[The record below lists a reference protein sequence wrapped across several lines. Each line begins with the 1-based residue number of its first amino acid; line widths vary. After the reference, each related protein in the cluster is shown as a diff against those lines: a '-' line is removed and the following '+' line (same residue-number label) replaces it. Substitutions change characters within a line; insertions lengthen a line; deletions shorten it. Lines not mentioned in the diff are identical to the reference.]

1 MNSALA
7 QTFKDHFGTSPAFYV
22 YAPGRVNL
30 IGEHTDYNE
39 GYVLPMAIERSIRIA
54 LRPRPDHRVRVHSLD
69 YNQSAEFDLNSL
81 QHDGPPWAEY
91 IKGIAWVMQQEHLPL
106 CGWEGILT
114 GDIPRGAG
122 LSSSAALEIAAALAF
137 AAVTDLDPHPVQLAK
152 WGQRAE
158 NEWVG
163 VRCGIMDQMAC
174 AASQKGH
181 ALLLDCRTLA
191 YEHIPVP
198 SAIHIA
204 ILDTGTRRGLV
215 DSAYNERR
223 AACERATQMLGV
235 PALRDISPADF
246 QASASKLDEVT
257 RRRAWHVVSENERV
271 LQAVDALHREDLI
284 TLGQLLNASHASLRD
299 NFEVSSEALDTI
311 AAIAR
316 QQPGCYG
323 ARMTGA
329 GFGGCAIAIISET
342 SEFASH
348 LITQYRQ
355 ATGLEAKVYL
365 TRASAGA
372 KKTLL
377 DEMNRLC

>member
-69 YNQSAEFDLNSL
+69 YNQSAEFDLTSL
-81 QHDGPPWAEY
+81 QHDSPAWAEY
-91 IKGIAWVMQQEHLPL
+91 IKGIAWVMQQEHLPVR
-106 CGWEGILT
+106 GWEGILT

-137 AAVTDLDPHPVQLAK
+137 AAVADLDPHPVQLAK
-152 WGQRAE
+152 AGQRAE

-163 VRCGIMDQMAC
+163 VRCGIMDQMAS
-174 AASQKGH
+174 AASKKEH
-181 ALLLDCRTLA
+181 ALLLDCRTLD
-191 YEHIPVP
+191 YEHIPLPP
-198 SAIHIA
+198 SLHIA

-223 AACERATQMLGV
+223 AACERAAQMLGV

-271 LQAVDALHREDLI
+271 LQAVDALRHGDPV
-284 TLGQLLNASHASLRD
+284 TLGQLLDASHASLRD
-299 NFEVSSEALDTI
+299 NFEVSSPALDAMVT
-311 AAIAR
+311 IAR

-329 GFGGCAIAIISET
+329 GFGGCAIALISAEAT
-342 SEFASH
+342 HEFPRH
-348 LITQYRQ
+348 ILTQYRQ
-355 ATGLEAKVYL
+355 ATGLEPI
-365 TRASAGA
+365 R
-372 KKTLL
+372 KTGIIGH
-377 DEMNRLC
+377 RR